1 MDLHVYTGL
10 HNITKIE
17 LILKK
22 PKELIHVLYYVSIS
36 IFRIVYSAACHF
48 CDYLHMDVEACPHG
62 SSFEVPLAPSE
73 ALGHSHLVLEV
84 PSTINN
90 LLLEL
95 KVLLNAT

>member
-10 HNITKIE
+10 HTVKKIE
-17 LILKK
+17 LIHKK

-48 CDYLHMDVEACPHG
+48 CDYLHMDVEAYPHG

-84 PSTINN
+84 PTINN